1 LRRFNRALILAFAI
15 LVMASP
21 IAVMAAPTKR
31 DVIIGF
37 SVSCL
42 DVSGGAVLHPGS
54 TLPTVSNTFSIAN
67 VLNTTEA
74 WIDADFI
81 LPLIVLKENMSEW
94 VQDLQVTEASNPGYG
109 GFLTNSQATNAT
121 LTASGFAVETLNMV
135 NGTLEIN
142 STILVDFVVSLQQT
156 NATEYPDTL
165 GGFADTKDST
175 ATVAATFF
183 AIQILEIYGELGQI
197 NSSLAIAWLNSSQI
211 LDLPSSPS
219 YGGFTNGRNSS
230 TSDLQTTF
238 MAVRSLEILGSLS
251 IIDQTAVINFI
262 LSHYRENSNYPQYY
276 GGFGIA
282 PDDPVATHLA
292 TYYSIA
298 ALQILGAD
306 DQLSSEDITSWI
318 LSTQTLDGGF
328 ADSSQQ
334 TGFAPQTNFAVSSL
348 AALNQLETLLLPF
361 SADLFVFPWWMLGIV
376 LIVLVIVIFVI
387 VARRADWF

>member
-1 LRRFNRALILAFAI
+1 MRRFNRALILAFAI

-37 SVSCL
+37 SINCL
-42 DVSGGAVLHPGS
+42 DASGGAVLHPGA

-74 WIDADFI
+74 WIDADFL
-81 LPLIVLKENMSEW
+81 LPFTVLKENVSEW
-94 VQDLQVTEASNPGYG
+94 VQDLQVTEVSDPGYG
-109 GFLTNSQATNAT
+109 GFLANSQATNAT

-142 STILVDFVVSLQQT
+142 STILVDLIVSLQRT
-156 NATEYPDTL
+156 NATDYPDTL
-165 GGFADTKDST
+165 GGFADTIDST
-175 ATVAATFF
+175 ATVAATYF

-197 NSSLAIAWLNSSQI
+197 NSTLAIAWLNSSQI
-211 LDLPSSPS
+211 LDPPSSPS
-219 YGGFTNGRNSS
+219 FGGFTNGPNSS
-230 TSDLQTTF
+230 TADLQTTF

-251 IIDQTAVINFI
+251 IIDQTAVINYI
-262 LSHYRENSNYPQYY
+262 LPHYREDINYPQYY
-276 GGFGIA
+276 GGFGLT

-306 DQLSSEDITSWI
+306 DQLSAEDITSWI
-318 LSTQTLDGGF
+318 LSTLTLDGGF

-361 SADLFVFPWWMLGIV
+361 SADLFVFPWWMVGIV
-376 LIVLVIVIFVI
+376 LIVLIVVIFVI

>member
-1 LRRFNRALILAFAI
+1 
-15 LVMASP
+15 MASP

-37 SVSCL
+37 SINCL
-42 DVSGGAVLHPGS
+42 DASGGAVLHPGA

-67 VLNTTEA
+67 VFNTTEA
-74 WIDADFI
+74 WIDADFL
-81 LPLIVLKENMSEW
+81 LPFTVLKENVSEW
-94 VQDLQVTEASNPGYG
+94 VQDLQVTEVSDPGYG
-109 GFLTNSQATNAT
+109 GFLANSQATNAT

-142 STILVDFVVSLQQT
+142 STILVDLIVSLQRT
-156 NATEYPDTL
+156 NATDYPDTL
-165 GGFADTKDST
+165 GGFADTIDST
-175 ATVAATFF
+175 ATVAATYF

-197 NSSLAIAWLNSSQI
+197 NSTLAIAWLNSSQI
-211 LDLPSSPS
+211 LDPPSSPS
-219 YGGFTNGRNSS
+219 FGGFTNGPNSS
-230 TSDLQTTF
+230 TADLQTTF

-251 IIDQTAVINFI
+251 IIDQTAVINYI
-262 LSHYRENSNYPQYY
+262 LPHYREDINYPQYY
-276 GGFGIA
+276 GGFGLT

-306 DQLSSEDITSWI
+306 DQLSAEDITSWI

-361 SADLFVFPWWMLGIV
+361 SADLFVFPWWMVGIV
-376 LIVLVIVIFVI
+376 LIVLIVVIFVI

>member
-1 LRRFNRALILAFAI
+1 
-15 LVMASP
+15 
-21 IAVMAAPTKR
+21 MAAPTKR

-37 SVSCL
+37 SINCF
-42 DVSGGAVLHPGS
+42 DVSGGAVLHPGA

-67 VLNTTEA
+67 VFNTTEA
-74 WIDADFI
+74 WIDADFL
-81 LPLIVLKENMSEW
+81 LPLIVLKDNMSEW
-94 VQDLQVTEASNPGYG
+94 VQDLQVIEASNPGYG
-109 GFLTNSQATNAT
+109 GFLANSQATNAT

-142 STILVDFVVSLQQT
+142 STILVDFIVSLQRT

-165 GGFADTKDST
+165 GGFADTMDST

-211 LDLPSSPS
+211 LDPPYSPS

-230 TSDLQTTF
+230 TADLQTTF

-251 IIDQTAVINFI
+251 IIDQTAVINYF
-262 LSHYRENSNYPQYY
+262 LPHYREDINYPQYY
-276 GGFGIA
+276 GGFGLT

-306 DQLSSEDITSWI
+306 DQLSAEDITSWI

-334 TGFAPQTNFAVSSL
+334 TGFAPQTNFGVSSL
-348 AALNQLETLLLPF
+348 AALDQLETLLLPF
-361 SADLFVFPWWMLGIV
+361 SADLFVFPWWMVGIV
-376 LIVLVIVIFVI
+376 LIVLIVVIFVI

>member
-1 LRRFNRALILAFAI
+1 
-15 LVMASP
+15 MASP

-37 SVSCL
+37 SINCL
-42 DVSGGAVLHPGS
+42 DASGGAVLHPGA

-74 WIDADFI
+74 WIDADFL
-81 LPLIVLKENMSEW
+81 LPFTVLKENVSEW
-94 VQDLQVTEASNPGYG
+94 VQDLQVTEVSDPGYG
-109 GFLTNSQATNAT
+109 GFLANSQATNAT

-142 STILVDFVVSLQQT
+142 STILVDLIVSLQRT
-156 NATEYPDTL
+156 NATDYPDTL
-165 GGFADTKDST
+165 GGFADTIDST
-175 ATVAATFF
+175 ATVAATYF

-197 NSSLAIAWLNSSQI
+197 NSTLAIAWLNSSQI
-211 LDLPSSPS
+211 LDPPSSPS
-219 YGGFTNGRNSS
+219 FGGFTNGPNSS
-230 TSDLQTTF
+230 TADLQTTF

-251 IIDQTAVINFI
+251 IIDQTAVINYI
-262 LSHYRENSNYPQYY
+262 LPHYREDINYPQYY
-276 GGFGIA
+276 GGFGLT

-306 DQLSSEDITSWI
+306 DQLSAEDITSWI
-318 LSTQTLDGGF
+318 LSTLTLDGGF

-361 SADLFVFPWWMLGIV
+361 SADLFVFPWWMVGIV
-376 LIVLVIVIFVI
+376 LIVLIVVIFVI